1 MNTFENYW
9 KKFNETSISEKKDF
23 GCQLSMEDITD
34 ADYTDAKRVCKDFKI
49 KNLCEYHGF
58 YVQSHTLL
66 LAYVFQNFRN
76 MFLEIYKL
84 NTVCFLFLAAPGLT
98 WQAASK
104 KTKVKS
110 DLSLTD
116 FDMLLRV
123 EKGKREVEYVVLF
136 INTQKVIL
144 NTWKIMIKI
153 KNHHNLSIG
162 M

>member
-23 GCQLSMEDITD
+23 GCQLNMEDITD

-98 WQAASK
+98 WQTASK
-104 KTKVKS
+104 
-110 DLSLTD
+110 
-116 FDMLLRV
+116 
-123 EKGKREVEYVVLF
+123 
-136 INTQKVIL
+136 
-144 NTWKIMIKI
+144 
-153 KNHHNLSIG
+153 
-162 M
+162 